1 MASRTGEPSPPKRV
15 TVKVVILGCM
25 NVGKTSLMKRYASN
39 KFTGK
44 RQVTTGTDFVT
55 KSVELNGQP
64 VRLQLWDTAGQER
77 FAKGTLGNSFYRGT
91 DGALL
96 VYDLN
101 SQHTFDQVNLW
112 REELL
117 SKMGD
122 DIDPRTFPVV
132 VVGNKLDIL
141 EDRARVAAEAKA
153 KAAAEAKTA
162 EEGGDAGGDDGDS
175 ETKATTP
182 RSEGGAASSGGVP
195 AGDGAGDGEA
205 PVDREL
211 AKEWCSRLDIGHI
224 DASAKDGTGVQ
235 AAVEAIAMLAIGER
249 ERRAQAQERT
259 ARESG
264 SSTSSGFSKTSSTP
278 TTRTSQKID
287 LRNSL
292 STAYAR
298 KESRCSSC
306 GGSFSST
313 NRTSRSSESYGPGY

>member
-141 EDRARVAAEAKA
+141 EDRARAAAEAKA

-182 RSEGGAASSGGVP
+182 RSEGGGQRHPEAFLRATAPATARPPWIENSPRSGAPGWTSGTSMRAPRMGLEYRRPWKRSRCWQSVSGSGARKPRKGRPGRAA
-195 AGDGAGDGEA
+195 A
-205 PVDREL
+205 
-211 AKEWCSRLDIGHI
+211 RLLRGFP
-224 DASAKDGTGVQ
+224 
-235 AAVEAIAMLAIGER
+235 
-249 ERRAQAQERT
+249 RRAALQPPE
-259 ARESG
+259 
-264 SSTSSGFSKTSSTP
+264 
-278 TTRTSQKID
+278 
-287 LRNSL
+287 LR
-292 STAYAR
+292 R
-298 KESRCSSC
+298 K
-306 GGSFSST
+306 
-313 NRTSRSSESYGPGY
+313 